1 MCCPCPAIQTEQRS
15 ASIHSLV
22 DVSINGVD
30 FSKMQG
36 AFLYHPPEEI
46 PKISPEIV
54 SEGIGTNITVK
65 G

>member
-1 MCCPCPAIQTEQRS
+1 
-15 ASIHSLV
+15 V